1 MSVQLDGELVRMLV
15 RLTPEKR
22 RQVLDY
28 ACWLRENEHGS
39 TRADALPSPKH
50 EGRGSESA
58 LIPAIAC
65 LQGRQRERVEEYV
78 RALAEYPPRGVPGH
92 ALLRF
97 AGTIPEAALQRME
110 RIIAEECER
119 IDEGAW

>member
-1 MSVQLDGELVRMLV
+1 MSMQLDGELVRMLV

-28 ACWLRENEHGS
+28 ACWLREHDS
-39 TRADALPSPKH
+39 THADSLSSAKQH
-50 EGRGSESA
+50 EGRRSESA

-65 LQGRQRERVEEYV
+65 LEGRQRERVEEYV
-78 RALAEYPPRGVPGH
+78 RALAEDPPRGVPGH

-119 IDEGAW
+119 IDERAW